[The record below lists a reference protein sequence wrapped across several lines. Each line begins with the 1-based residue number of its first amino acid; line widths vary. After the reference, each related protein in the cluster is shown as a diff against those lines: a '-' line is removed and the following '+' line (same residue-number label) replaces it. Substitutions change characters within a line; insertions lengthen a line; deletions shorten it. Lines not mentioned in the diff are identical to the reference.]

1 MDELITEPATEPEG
15 KRKQSTSERY
25 RNKIKAQASEL
36 EGLRTKLSRSQR
48 QKRAL
53 VALHGE
59 VEQLE
64 TLAHTLLGHLAA
76 AIKPGL
82 TDAERIRY
90 RCMINDIQA
99 ELSADKRLAA

>member
-1 MDELITEPATEPEG
+1 MDELITEPVPAEDKP
-15 KRKQSTSERY
+15 RKQSTSERY

-48 QKRAL
+48 MQVR
-53 VALHGE
+53 VRALHGE

-64 TLAHTLLGHLAA
+64 TLAHTLLGHLEA